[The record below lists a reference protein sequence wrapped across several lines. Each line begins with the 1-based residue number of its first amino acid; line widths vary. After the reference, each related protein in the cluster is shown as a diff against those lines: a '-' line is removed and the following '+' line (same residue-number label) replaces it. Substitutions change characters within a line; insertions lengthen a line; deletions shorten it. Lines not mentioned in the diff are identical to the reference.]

1 MVTVMSRGL
10 IGITYRLLV
19 VIAVVLFLA
28 EADTVDL
35 FSLSKLTIWNMCV
48 AIVWYYCLAL
58 SKLKTIFKKI

>member
-1 MVTVMSRGL
+1 MRGSIIQSFRTIPSMVTVMSRGL

-19 VIAVVLFLA
+19 VVAVVLFLA

-48 AIVWYYCLAL
+48 AIIWY
-58 SKLKTIFKKI
+58 